1 MFEKIMDAVIKR
13 YGFEDKRTI
22 IICTVCEKIAD
33 ALKR

>member
-1 MFEKIMDAVIKR
+1 MFEKIMDKAIRR

-22 IICTVCEKIAD
+22 LICLMCEKIAD

>member
-1 MFEKIMDAVIKR
+1 MFEKIMDAAIKK